1 MIDTRRLSVFAAAL
15 LTTTILIACGGG
27 TTASSAP
34 STEPGATEPA
44 ASAPTQSAPP
54 TETAVASEALPS
66 IGAIPSFDLEALAGA
81 LPVDSYRTSVS
92 LSGEVQYESVVV
104 TEPELSKAITVYDSG
119 NVSTRCIV
127 IGQRAWMA
135 DGADGAFEEVPAALA
150 GSMLVAF
157 DPAMMLSGF
166 ETVDWTEPSFQV
178 GTEQKNGV
186 QAHHLR
192 IDSTTAL
199 GAAGAIPPGAALD
212 IWVAEAGYLV
222 AWEMSGFPDDANFS
236 IQVTNVDDPAN
247 QVVAPS

>member
-1 MIDTRRLSVFAAAL
+1 MTDTRRLSVLAAAL
-15 LTTTILIACGGG
+15 LTTTILVACGGS
-27 TTASSAP
+27 TASSAP
-34 STEPGATEPA
+34 STEPPATEPA
-44 ASAPTQSAPP
+44 GSAATESAAPTEP
-54 TETAVASEALPS
+54 AVASDALPS
-66 IGAIPSFDLEALAGA
+66 LGAIPSFDLEALAGA

-92 LSGEVQYESVVV
+92 VGGEVQYESVVV

-119 NVSTRCIV
+119 NVSTRFVV

-157 DPAMMLSGF
+157 DPALMLSGF
-166 ETVDWTEPSFQV
+166 STVDWTEPGFQV

-186 QAHHLR
+186 EAHHLR

-199 GAAGAIPPGAALD
+199 GAAGAMPPGAALD
-212 IWVAEAGYLV
+212 IWVADAGYLV

-236 IQVTNVDDPAN
+236 IQVTNVDDPSN
-247 QVVAPS
+247 EVVAPG